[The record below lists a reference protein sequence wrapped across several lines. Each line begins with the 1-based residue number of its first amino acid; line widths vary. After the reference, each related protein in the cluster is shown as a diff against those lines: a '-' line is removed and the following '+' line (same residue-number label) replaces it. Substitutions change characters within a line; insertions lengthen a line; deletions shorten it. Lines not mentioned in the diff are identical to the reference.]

1 MLFVDFLIWRVQ
13 THTHPHRQT
22 DRQTDRPTDR
32 LTHRVTP
39 CHHWERSSFAEHSK
53 SKFRMWTTYKHVHVM
68 LYALWTFT
76 VLNFSSLII
85 GKGATDQVRSRSD
98 YVARWRGV
106 AVLAAGALPETDW
119 GLRRCQW
126 LQASVYKCRKYDLF
140 LISLFST

>member
-1 MLFVDFLIWRVQ
+1 MLLVVFLIWWVQ
-13 THTHPHRQT
+13 THTHPYRHT
-22 DRQTDRPTDR
+22 DWHTEWHLAITESAQASQSTQK
-32 LTHRVTP
+32 V
-39 CHHWERSSFAEHSK
+39 SFECEL
-53 SKFRMWTTYKHVHVM
+53 YKHVHVM

-98 YVARWRGV
+98 YVASWRGV